1 MPPQRAR
8 LHPWSRQRLPVL
20 VHRQTPM
27 IYPSRIC
34 CKHLL
39 PSSALLSLTPRLL
52 RSVQQCYPS
61 CSRTRLI
68 RTLSAYATCALF
80 SASVAAATAT
90 AAVYMHTPHLLTPDP
105 PWTFPLYT
113 TAAFATNTCYDPRS
127 AAHISLTPPSHTF
140 SVALSLVL
148 VLLHPPCAAR
158 RLNRTLYLAVF
169 LFLPS

>member
-8 LHPWSRQRLPVL
+8 LHPWSRQRLLVL

-39 PSSALLSLTPRLL
+39 PSSALLSLTPCLL

-68 RTLSAYATCALF
+68 RTLSAYATCSFFCLRCCCCCHCSCVHAY
-80 SASVAAATAT
+80 SSSS
-90 AAVYMHTPHLLTPDP
+90 
-105 PWTFPLYT
+105 
-113 TAAFATNTCYDPRS
+113 DPRS
-127 AAHISLTPPSHTF
+127 SLDIPPVHDRCICYEHMLRPPFRRPYIPDAPFTYILRGPPPS
-140 SVALSLVL
+140 
-148 VLLHPPCAAR
+148 CREAA
-158 RLNRTLYLAVF
+158 NRTLYLAVF